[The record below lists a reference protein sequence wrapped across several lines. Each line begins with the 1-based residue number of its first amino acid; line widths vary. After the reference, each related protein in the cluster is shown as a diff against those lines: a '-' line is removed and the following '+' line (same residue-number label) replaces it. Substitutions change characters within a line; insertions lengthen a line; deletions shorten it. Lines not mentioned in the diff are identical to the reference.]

1 MLNRSKS
8 SSDAAFLLLKNQ
20 RYDGSVVA
28 FYYSVLQRMMFA
40 LNDAEIRPL
49 PYDRQNPLNEDIH
62 FKILTEI
69 TNRIT
74 IKKEEESFKE
84 QFEELF
90 NYRKKADYQ
99 SEQITQEE
107 CAECRML
114 HECLMARLN
123 HLFPQR

>member
-1 MLNRSKS
+1 MLIRSKCS
-8 SSDAAFLLLKNQ
+8 RDAAFLLMNKQ

-40 LNDAEIRPL
+40 LNGAETRPV
-49 PYDRQNPLNEDIH
+49 PYERQNPLNEDIH
-62 FKILTEI
+62 YKILTEI

-74 IKKEEESFKE
+74 IKREEESFKE

-99 SEQITQEE
+99 SEPITQEE
-107 CAECRML
+107 CVECRML
-114 HECLMARLN
+114 HEGLMARLN
-123 HLFPQR
+123 RLFPVR